1 MEQRM
6 SRAAFSLKIY
16 AICFGAAG
24 FGLLVAPNPL
34 LPLFGFP
41 TTEEVWIHLI
51 GLLMVSLATYDYIAG
66 QNGLAPIIAAS
77 IPTRLVAGAVMI
89 LTWIL
94 EIVGPGILFFAAHRQ
109 QRGESA
115 DDVDRGEEQDA
126 GADNLEDPGEDHHRA
141 GHQPRG
147 D

>member
-1 MEQRM
+1 M
-6 SRAAFSLKIY
+6 SRAALTLKIY
-16 AICFGAAG
+16 AICFGIAG

-66 QNGLAPIIAAS
+66 QNGLAPIISAS

-94 EIVGPGILFFAAHRQ
+94 DIVGPGILFFAAVDIVGALSTLLAL
-109 QRGESA
+109 RGSPVP
-115 DDVDRGEEQDA
+115 DGQLSGSRG
-126 GADNLEDPGEDHHRA
+126 
-141 GHQPRG
+141 
-147 D
+147 